1 LTLFD
6 YGWKLLQ
13 IGTRGLM
20 LTGPFSA
27 VLDQYDTVATP
38 TNSSSTFLR
47 QWFDYLSFALS
58 GMDAAHTQAA
68 AVLYMMKDLHGP
80 NAVLDY
86 PMGGMDALITAL
98 VSGLEKYNGRL
109 QLNSRVDQMILV
121 DDKNKVSC
129 QGVVLANGQRIIA
142 RRGVVC
148 NAPLWNMAK
157 ILSDSV
163 PQQVDDNNATA
174 KAVRDAV
181 AQIQQRADEMCYSR
195 SFMHLHL
202 GIPKNGLPD
211 DLECHHSVLDFSPQ
225 AVTAEQNM
233 VIISIPTV
241 FDPTLAPDGYHVI
254 HAYTAACDAFDP
266 WEKFL
271 RTDNDDNGET
281 GKVGHGPNS
290 GPAKRYGASPEY
302 QLLKEEK
309 AEVLWR
315 AVETVIPDVRER
327 AKQKGSVVMV
337 GTPLTHRRY
346 NQRFRGTYGPAN
358 APGQAVWDL
367 LGSKTEID
375 GLLACGDT
383 TFPGTYINC
392 LCSSSC
398 SFSARPLSLVG
409 VFLSHST
416 IHNCH
421 PPIGIGLPGVAASG
435 TIAANTLTDVFKQR
449 ALLRK
454 LRQRGVLQ

>member
-1 LTLFD
+1 MYTHNRSAYIPPFALRGDAGAILTLFD

-27 VLDQYDTVATP
+27 VLDQYDDNNNEAP
-38 TNSSSTFLR
+38 NSSSTFLR

-58 GMDAAHTQAA
+58 GLDASHTQAA
-68 AVLYMMKDLHGP
+68 AVLYMMKDLHGQ

-86 PMGGMDALITAL
+86 PLGGMDALISAL
-98 VSGLEKYNGRL
+98 VSGLEKYGGKL

-121 DDKNKVSC
+121 ANDNNKKAGVSC
-129 QGVVLANGQRIIA
+129 QGVVLANGQRIMA

-157 ILSDSV
+157 LLSDSV
-163 PQQVDDNNATA
+163 PQQSDNNNNNATST
-174 KAVRDAV
+174 AVRDAV
-181 AQIQQRADEMCYSR
+181 AQIQRRADEMCYSR

-202 GIPKNGLPD
+202 GIPKSGLPD
-211 DLECHHSVLDFSPQ
+211 DLECHHSVLDFSS
-225 AVTAEQNM
+225 VTAEQNM

-241 FDPTLAPDGYHVI
+241 FDPSLAPDGYHVI
-254 HAYTAACDAFDP
+254 HAYTAACDEFDP

-271 RTDNDDNGET
+271 RTNDDDNDDGET
-281 GKVGHGPNS
+281 GKVGYGPNT

-302 QLLKEEK
+302 QRLKEEK
-309 AEVLWR
+309 AAVLWR

-346 NQRFRGTYGPAN
+346 NQRYRGTYGPAN

-367 LGSKTEID
+367 PGSKTEID

-383 TFPGTYINC
+383 TFPGTYIYR
-392 LCSSSC
+392 LFSFFVFFSGPTALSC
-398 SFSARPLSLVG
+398 WRFPL
-409 VFLSHST
+409 
-416 IHNCH
+416 
-421 PPIGIGLPGVAASG
+421 
-435 TIAANTLTDVFKQR
+435 
-449 ALLRK
+449 
-454 LRQRGVLQ
+454 